1 MKEYEKQ
8 RFLSDIVNKLVNV
21 EPQKVAEVE
30 CPDGEYRN
38 RPLIDIAVAVEIVN
52 GFRGKE
58 FE

>member
-1 MKEYEKQ
+1 MKESEKQ
-8 RFLSDIVNKLVNV
+8 RLLSDIVNELLNT

-30 CPDGEYRN
+30 CGDGIWRN
-38 RPLIDIAVAVEIVN
+38 RPLIDIAVAVEVVN